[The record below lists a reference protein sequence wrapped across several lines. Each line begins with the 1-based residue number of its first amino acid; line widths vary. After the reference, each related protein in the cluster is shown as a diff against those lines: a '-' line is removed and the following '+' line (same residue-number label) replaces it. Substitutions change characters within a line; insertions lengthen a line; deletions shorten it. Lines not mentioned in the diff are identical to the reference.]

1 LETQAYKTW
10 SAVFSPVILHE
21 PALPV
26 VLQGRLHIYSHLE
39 TQHSSSVVFK
49 SEPIVVP
56 EGTDTVNSDE
66 MISDTKILVT
76 YILPVEAFAMW
87 IIK

>member
-1 LETQAYKTW
+1 MNLHCQWCCREDYIYTHTW
-10 SAVFSPVILHE
+10 KHF
-21 PALPV
+21 
-26 VLQGRLHIYSHLE
+26 
-39 TQHSSSVVFK
+39 SSVVFK
-49 SEPIVVP
+49 PEPFAVP
-56 EGTDTVNSDE
+56 EGTDTVNLDE